1 MTARYETRRGER
13 VLILDI
19 PYRRSDGTSA
29 RYRRDSTAATLTAA
43 REEDRRIRDRIAK
56 TGSPFEEQ
64 AVEPPEQK
72 KFSELVG
79 VYRSTYLPS
88 LKRSTRRG
96 YESVLDIHLVPHFGD
111 LPVIEV
117 SAQAASTLDLKLA
130 KTPGVKAGTTKAKN
144 TRNNIQIV
152 LRSVLR
158 FGSKHGYLSE
168 VPGALP
174 QLKRGGDLIPD
185 IPNDHQVARIL
196 ELSSPSQRR
205 AFLLMAY
212 AGLRPNEVRAL
223 ENRNVRLNSNK
234 AEPDSGFIWVREGES
249 YGERHSPK
257 TGQRQ
262 IPIGGP
268 LLAELAQAKGSPETC
283 VALTAQGRPWAQW
296 GLYQAFLRTCTRAKI
311 EGFTVYSLRHYA
323 ITLWLR
329 AGVPVHVVQRMAGH
343 KHLATTARYVHLLRG
358 DLDEAAMRIGNM
370 LATASPTPPTDPT
383 THAA

>member
-19 PYRRSDGTSA
+19 PYRRPDGTAA

-64 AVEPPEQK
+64 AVEPEKPK
-72 KFSELVG
+72 KFSELVSD
-79 VYRSTYLPS
+79 YRSTYLPS

-96 YESVLDIHLVPHFGD
+96 YESVLDLHLMPHFGD
-111 LPVIEV
+111 LTVTEV
-117 SAQAASTLDLKLA
+117 GAQAASTLDLKLA
-130 KTPGVKAGTTKAKN
+130 KTPGVKPGTTKAKN

-158 FGSKHGYLSE
+158 FGSKHGYLNE

-185 IPNDHQVARIL
+185 IPNDAQVARIL
-196 ELSSPSQRR
+196 EVSSPSQRR

-223 ENRNVRLNSNK
+223 ENRNVRLDASK
-234 AEPDSGFIWVREGES
+234 PGPDSGFVWVREGES

-296 GLYQAFLRTCTRAKI
+296 GLYQAFLRACGRAAI

-358 DLDEAAMRIGNM
+358 DLDEAAVRIGNM
-370 LATASPTPPTDPT
+370 LATAAPTPPTDPT